1 VAPALVEGILPLNI
15 GNHTITDFSRTD
27 GDKISFALIDTDLS
41 KRGTRATIS
50 SAERRNLRYTSLA

>member
-15 GNHTITDFSRTD
+15 GNHTITDFSRTE
-27 GDKISFALIDTDLS
+27 ISFALIDTDLS

-50 SAERRNLRYTSLA
+50 SAERRNFRYTSLS